1 MTKNIII
8 LFILTIFCQLTN
20 AQNGAVATGGN
31 AIGSGGSFSYSVG
44 QIADK
49 FATSANGSL
58 SEGVQQPFE
67 ILTLG
72 TDDFPNIL
80 LEMTVYPNP
89 TTSNVILKINDLDSE
104 NLRFQILDLTGK
116 LISKDL
122 IVNSETQI
130 SFENL
135 NSGIYFLKVI
145 QSNKI
150 IKTFKIIKQ

>member
-1 MTKNIII
+1 MIKTCII
-8 LFILTIFCQLTN
+8 LFFSFCNQFVI
-20 AQNGAVATGGN
+20 AQKAVVGTGGN
-31 AIGSGGSFSYSVG
+31 ATGVGGSFSYSVG
-44 QIADK
+44 QIAYN
-49 FATSANGSL
+49 FSTSANGSA

-72 TDDFPNIL
+72 TDDFPNII

-89 TTSNVILKINDLDSE
+89 TTSKIILKITDLDSE